1 MNMDPDKWA
10 RAKELFQAALD
21 LDPSQRTSF
30 LAENCADGD
39 LRQQVEKLLIS
50 YQEAGTFLD
59 DPVLESSI
67 ARSRNSAPE
76 IQAEEASRL
85 PTKSVGLLT
94 TATGRRPHDR
104 TPPRRLQ
111 DCEANRTGWH
121 GCRFSGGACG
131 RRVSKGGGDQAHS
144 AWTRYPGAATPI
156 SQ

>member
-30 LAENCADGD
+30 LAENCADSD

-50 YQEAGTFLD
+50 FQEAGDFLD

-76 IQAEEASRL
+76 IQAAEEASSL

-94 TATGRRPHDR
+94 TATDV
-104 TPPRRLQ
+104 
-111 DCEANRTGWH
+111 
-121 GCRFSGGACG
+121 GAEDPMIG
-131 RRVSKGGGDQAHS
+131 
-144 AWTRYPGAATPI
+144 
-156 SQ
+156 